1 MTPKE
6 AEARNDI
13 KKLDG
18 YDRYYVSSS
27 GKVYTTVKGELQELK
42 LFTVSDGYLV
52 ARLYRPED
60 HKRIPLKVHRLVAS
74 AFITNPLNKSDV
86 HHIDENK
93 QNNRVENLT
102 WATRMENMRA
112 GTQIQ
117 RRSKPVILTSI
128 TDGSKLY
135 YKSTMDARRD
145 GYGVDKV
152 LGGRQKAT
160 KGYTVE
166 LDDPNKYL

>member
-42 LFTVSDGYLV
+42 PLTLPGGYLV
-52 ARLYRPED
+52 ANIYRPKD
-60 HKRIPLKVHRLVAS
+60 HKRTPLKIHRLVAEY
-74 AFITNPLNKSDV
+74 FIPNPLNKPEV

-93 QNNRVENLT
+93 TNNNVSNLAWVTRLEN
-102 WATRMENMRA
+102 ARA

-128 TDGSKLY
+128 ADGSKLY